1 MSYILTATEG
11 RVLCLTHK
19 GPAFVEDDRLDPVT
33 FTKPQ
38 AHAEAKRLS
47 VVYPS
52 LKITVQRFRP

>member
-1 MSYILTATEG
+1 MRYILIAKEG

-38 AHAEAKRLS
+38 AHAEAKRLGMA
-47 VVYPS
+47 YPS